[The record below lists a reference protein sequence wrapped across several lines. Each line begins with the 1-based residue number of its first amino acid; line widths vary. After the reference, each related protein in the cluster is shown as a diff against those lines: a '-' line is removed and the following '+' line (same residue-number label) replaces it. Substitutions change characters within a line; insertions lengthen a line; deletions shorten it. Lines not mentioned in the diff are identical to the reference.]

1 MTESRRI
8 IRFINIAH
16 GIDHMFMLIF
26 PTAVLGM
33 GATFGKSYGE
43 LLSLSLGGFIAFG
56 AGSLPAG
63 WLGDVWSRRNMM
75 AVFFIGIGLSAI
87 MTGLCS
93 TTVLIAVGLT
103 FIGLFAA
110 IYHPIG
116 TAMLAAHA
124 AKLGRDMGINGV
136 WGNLG
141 IAFAALLTGGL
152 TQYAGWRA
160 AFIVPG
166 LASFIVGIAFLVMVP
181 NLAAGKKG
189 PPKKSPELPRAVVIR
204 AFAVL
209 AACAIFGS
217 TVFNSVTI
225 AIPKLL
231 DERLV
236 SFGSTPLGIGAIAAC
251 VYVFGA
257 MSQVLIGRLLDRYTL
272 RSVFLPLSALLAPCL
287 YLAASSHDWA
297 ILVLMVGMMFAIFG
311 QVTINDTMVAKYT
324 TDKWR
329 SRAYGVRYLMSFG
342 ASACSVPLIAYFH
355 EGSGGFESVF
365 KILSVFGLVVFIG
378 ALFFPHRPEEIE
390 AGATTAKRQP
400 S

>member
-1 MTESRRI
+1 MTESHRI
-8 IRFINIAH
+8 IRFVNIAH

-103 FIGLFAA
+103 FIGLFAS

-272 RSVFLPLSALLAPCL
+272 RSVFLPRCELA
-287 YLAASSHDWA
+287 
-297 ILVLMVGMMFAIFG
+297 
-311 QVTINDTMVAKYT
+311 
-324 TDKWR
+324 
-329 SRAYGVRYLMSFG
+329 
-342 ASACSVPLIAYFH
+342 
-355 EGSGGFESVF
+355 
-365 KILSVFGLVVFIG
+365 
-378 ALFFPHRPEEIE
+378 
-390 AGATTAKRQP
+390 
-400 S
+400 